1 MFCKI
6 LVAGSVLLPT
16 LAYASDPA
24 NLPVPPSG
32 FDTRS
37 NSVPHG
43 QVELSLSYP
52 TRNYGMQKVSVYRP
66 PGYSTSQKYPVVY
79 LMHGIGGN
87 EVSWLG
93 MGSNEGNAD
102 NVLDNLIAKQMAKP
116 MIIVIPDGK
125 MGTGDDFTRFA
136 NFGDVLLKDLIPWIE
151 ARYSVATDANS
162 RAIAGLSMGG
172 GQAFNFGFPHT
183 DLFHYIGP
191 YSAAPDTN
199 PPSQTVTNLTAVKQ
213 NVKVIYISY
222 GDQDGL
228 ITYGRMY
235 HDYFDQN
242 GVTHIWQLEAG
253 QGHTKTVWNRSLYNF
268 AQRIFLD
275 SGSTGTGGAG
285 GGSGGAGGSGGSGG
299 ASGGAGAVGAGGR
312 GGAGGASGRGGG
324 GGSTGGG
331 IAGNGAGGTGTGAGG
346 TTGAGGSATGTG
358 GAIAGTGGNDT
369 GTGGSVAGTG
379 GSIAGIAG
387 ATGSGGMMTAGTG
400 GAAAGTGGVPGTAG
414 TGVSSGQ
421 AGSAGE
427 VPGGDSGCAC
437 AAAGGSGEASLLF
450 ALGAALG
457 VGCLRSRRRRR

>member
-1 MFCKI
+1 MFSKL
-6 LVAGSVLLPT
+6 LVAGLVALPT
-16 LAYASDPA
+16 VAYASDPA

-32 FDTRS
+32 FNTRS
-37 NSVPHG
+37 SSAAHG

-66 PGYSTSQKYPVVY
+66 PDYSTSQKYPVVY
-79 LMHGIGGN
+79 LLHGIGGN

-102 NVLDNLIAKQMAKP
+102 NVLDNLLAKQMAKP

-125 MGTGDDFTRFA
+125 MGSGDDFARFA

-151 ARYSVATDANS
+151 ARYSVATDADS

-191 YSAAPDTN
+191 FSAAPDTS
-199 PPSQTVTNLTAVKQ
+199 PPSQTITSVATVKQ

-253 QGHTKTVWNRSLYNF
+253 QGHTSTVWNRSLYNF
-268 AQRIFLD
+268 AQRIFLNT
-275 SGSTGTGGAG
+275 GSTGTAGAG
-285 GGSGGAGGSGGSGG
+285 GSGSGGRGGSGGAAGAGGSG
-299 ASGGAGAVGAGGR
+299 
-312 GGAGGASGRGGG
+312 GGASGRGGG
-324 GGSTGGG
+324 SAGGAGNGGGGNGGAAATGGSGGGISGIGGAAGTGGG
-331 IAGNGAGGTGTGAGG
+331 PAGTD
-346 TTGAGGSATGTG
+346 
-358 GAIAGTGGNDT
+358 GAIAGTGGAT
-369 GTGGSVAGTG
+369 GTGGV
-379 GSIAGIAG
+379 
-387 ATGSGGMMTAGTG
+387 TGSGGTAIAGAGGT
-400 GAAAGTGGVPGTAG
+400 AAGTAGAPGSAG

-421 AGSAGE
+421 GGSAGQT
-427 VPGGDSGCAC
+427 PGDSAGCSC
-437 AAAGGSGEASLLF
+437 AITDGASGSSFLF
-450 ALGAALG
+450 GLAMTITGTALGR
-457 VGCLRSRRRRR
+457 LRARRRRR